1 MSVTI
6 IKKDL
11 LEAITN
17 DKYYQEAELL
27 RLVEKEDISYRE
39 KINEI
44 SWLLADI
51 ALTNTKLQ
59 LVHQYFKKKEEVKEK
74 Q

>member
-11 LEAITN
+11 LGSITD

-27 RLVEKEDISYRE
+27 RLVENEDIPYRE
-39 KINEI
+39 KINKI
-44 SWLLADI
+44 SSLLEKI

-59 LVHQYFKKKEEVKEK
+59 LVQQYFKKKDEIKEK

>member
-11 LEAITN
+11 LGSITD

-27 RLVEKEDISYRE
+27 RLVENESIPYRE
-39 KINEI
+39 KINKI
-44 SWLLADI
+44 SSLLEKI

-59 LVHQYFKKKEEVKEK
+59 LVQQYFKKKG
-74 Q
+74 

>member
-11 LEAITN
+11 LGSITD

-27 RLVEKEDISYRE
+27 RLVENESIPYRE
-39 KINEI
+39 KINKI
-44 SWLLADI
+44 SSLLEKI

-59 LVHQYFKKKEEVKEK
+59 LVQQYFKKKDEIKEK